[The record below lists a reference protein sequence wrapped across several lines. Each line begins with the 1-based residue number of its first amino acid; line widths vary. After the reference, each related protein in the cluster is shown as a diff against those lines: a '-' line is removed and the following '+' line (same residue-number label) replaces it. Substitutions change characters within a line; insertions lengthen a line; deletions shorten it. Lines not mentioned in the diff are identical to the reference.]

1 MDKKLHLPVGLA
13 FIAPSITPNVF
24 VRDGVNPSFR
34 SYNYDHLNKTIISYD
49 QYYLPLNEVLHEDDL
64 DYEEEEED
72 LVQPSSD
79 RRRLNSKMLSK
90 RQVTDRDNNE
100 LPPLDT
106 LDQEIKSN
114 ETTTEEE
121 RVEDTTE
128 PIETTTLNATETDV
142 PDEATKA
149 IEATEA
155 PIEDNDDESDGE
167 PEGLAKYW
175 QYAYTAS
182 LDFGIAKMDIK
193 NMYNNVLGKMKG
205 DPNGPIFKYYLRHA
219 FVLRDATDGLDCNK
233 TCIADIICTITNF
246 VKDDFVDCIEEQE
259 LHKTS
264 SLPGSPTLPAVTM
277 TTSSP
282 SPTTTTTHY
291 WNRGSGTSTPRIQT
305 VWTKKPRDPAAEIGI
320 QSIEPDSESNHNVVR
335 GIAIGLALVALIALA
350 VFGLIMYKKMK
361 QRRYSSQEFLLD
373 SFRYDGYSQIDQP

>member
-1 MDKKLHLPVGLA
+1 
-13 FIAPSITPNVF
+13 
-24 VRDGVNPSFR
+24 
-34 SYNYDHLNKTIISYD
+34 
-49 QYYLPLNEVLHEDDL
+49 
-64 DYEEEEED
+64 
-72 LVQPSSD
+72 
-79 RRRLNSKMLSK
+79 MLSK

-106 LDQEIKSN
+106 LDLEIKSN

-205 DPNGPIFKYYLRHA
+205 DPNGPIFKYYL
-219 FVLRDATDGLDCNK
+219 
-233 TCIADIICTITNF
+233 
-246 VKDDFVDCIEEQE
+246 
-259 LHKTS
+259 
-264 SLPGSPTLPAVTM
+264 
-277 TTSSP
+277 
-282 SPTTTTTHY
+282 
-291 WNRGSGTSTPRIQT
+291 
-305 VWTKKPRDPAAEIGI
+305 
-320 QSIEPDSESNHNVVR
+320 
-335 GIAIGLALVALIALA
+335 
-350 VFGLIMYKKMK
+350 
-361 QRRYSSQEFLLD
+361 
-373 SFRYDGYSQIDQP
+373 

>member
-24 VRDGVNPSFR
+24 IRDGVNPSFR

-49 QYYLPLNEVLHEDDL
+49 QYYLPLNQVIPKDDDDSYEDYAD
-64 DYEEEEED
+64 EEED
-72 LVQPSSD
+72 LVQQPSD
-79 RRRLNSKMLSK
+79 RRKLNSKMLSK
-90 RQVTDRDNNE
+90 RQVPDRDNNE
-100 LPPLDT
+100 LPPLD
-106 LDQEIKSN
+106 QEMNSN

-128 PIETTTLNATETDV
+128 PIETTTMNVTETDV
-142 PDEATKA
+142 PDEATNA

-155 PIEDNDDESDGE
+155 PIEDNDGN
-167 PEGLAKYW
+167 PENLAKKW
-175 QYAYTAS
+175 QFAYTAS
-182 LDFGIAKMDIK
+182 IDFNIAKMDIK
-193 NMYNNVLGKMKG
+193 NMYNVLGRMKR
-205 DPNGPIFKYYLRHA
+205 DPNGSTFKYFLRHA
-219 FVLRDATDGLDCNK
+219 FVLRDEMDGLDCNK

-264 SLPGSPTLPAVTM
+264 SLPAATM

-282 SPTTTTTHY
+282 SPTHY
-291 WNRGSGTSTPRIQT
+291 WNRGTGTSTPRIQT
-305 VWTKKPRDPAAEIGI
+305 VWTKKPREPAAEIGI
-320 QSIEPDSESNHNVVR
+320 QSIEPDSESDHNVVR

-373 SFRYDGYSQIDQP
+373 SFRYDGYSQIDQPNA